1 MKRTGIADLKSRLS
15 SYLKV
20 VRAGNEVLIT
30 DRGVPVAKLVPID
43 TARRRET
50 RRQKLAAEGLLAL
63 GKGRVPRELLDPP
76 RGRQTSGE
84 GVLEALLAEREEGR

>member
-76 RGRQTSGE
+76 RGGQTSGE